1 MLSTG
6 TKVLFRNH
14 FIVMRDSAWLAG
26 VAFGNRISNL
36 ATSVHHRY
44 SFVALMH
51 VNIRR
56 ASSIGAPASLRALT
70 HALEASR
77 SSEDADVLV
86 ISVLGGGCSGFM
98 YDLQIQSKPEEDGWQ
113 FISCDGITIAVHDKD
128 SKQLSGITLDFVNSL
143 MGGGFKVINPN
154 AQKACSCGKSFR

>member
-1 MLSTG
+1 MAEEDCGATFALPMSEDIEVVPVIIDVTDDA
-6 TKVLFRNH
+6 
-14 FIVMRDSAWLAG
+14 MSAMEGA
-26 VAFGNRISNL
+26 
-36 ATSVHHRY
+36 
-44 SFVALMH
+44 M
-51 VNIRR
+51 
-56 ASSIGAPASLRALT
+56 ASAD
-70 HALEASR
+70 
-77 SSEDADVLV
+77 DADVLV

-98 YDLQIQSKPEEDGWQ
+98 YDLQIQSKPDDDGWQ